1 MDMQIV
7 MKAISELKP
16 YEKNPRRNENAV
28 EAVANSIK
36 AFGFKVPVVI
46 DGDGVIVCGHTRF
59 KAAKRLGLAEVPC
72 IVADDL
78 TEEQI
83 KAFRLADNKVG
94 ELATWDYELL
104 NLELGDL
111 EGLDFDMGDF
121 GFYNNFDEYE
131 FDHIFES
138 ETEESDEAEEEEDPG
153 EEKRYKVVV
162 HADSREEAKEI
173 AEKLREQGYDCEV
186 SG

>member
-28 EAVANSIK
+28 EAVANSIQ

-94 ELATWDYELL
+94 ELATWDDELL
-104 NLELGDL
+104 SLELSEL
-111 EGLDFDMGDF
+111 EELEINMEEF
-121 GFYNNFDEYE
+121 GFSFDDADDIETEKERDDLSDSLKDEYSLIIE
-131 FDHIFES
+131 CTDENEL
-138 ETEESDEAEEEEDPG
+138 ETLYEEMME
-153 EEKRYKVVV
+153 R
-162 HADSREEAKEI
+162 
-173 AEKLREQGYDCEV
+173 GYACRL
-186 SG
+186 STL

>member
-78 TEEQI
+78 TDEQI

-94 ELATWDYELL
+94 ELATWDDELL
-104 NLELGDL
+104 SLELSEL
-111 EGLDFDMGDF
+111 EELDFDMGEF
-121 GFYNNFDEYE
+121 GFQFDDADDMEFDENDLE
-131 FDHIFES
+131 RD
-138 ETEESDEAEEEEDPG
+138 DEKDGSVLIQITFRNLQEYKNAEQSIKNIIGDATMTV
-153 EEKRYKVVV
+153 KM
-162 HADSREEAKEI
+162 A
-173 AEKLREQGYDCEV
+173 
-186 SG
+186 